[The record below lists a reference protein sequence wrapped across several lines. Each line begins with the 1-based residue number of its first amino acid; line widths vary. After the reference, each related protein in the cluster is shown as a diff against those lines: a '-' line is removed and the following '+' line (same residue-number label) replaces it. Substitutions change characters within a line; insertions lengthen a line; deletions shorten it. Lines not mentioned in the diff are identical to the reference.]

1 MIRKEETIMAASIT
15 TKECLRHKCSACY
28 KQYKK
33 KEHLIEHMRVSYH
46 SVHQPRCGVCQ
57 KHCKSFESLR
67 EHLNGPLSKSNCS
80 KIFLEQ
86 GCGLCLRVL
95 DDRTSLSGHQ
105 DICRL
110 TAPVR
115 QGTSLL
121 PTDLSDCY
129 DEDRSD
135 RGLGAIAMD
144 CVMAGGG
151 SDGTLDICIG
161 ICLVDED
168 EKLIFNTFVQPQ
180 IPITNYRHEVTGLTE
195 ERVRYAMPL
204 KEVQEKV
211 LKILLNGETI
221 ERLRLNGGKARLLVG
236 HDLEH
241 DLDCLRMNYPDH
253 MLRDTARYTPLMKT
267 NLVSH
272 SLKYLTRTYLG
283 YDIRQGVHDP
293 YENCVS
299 AMRLYKRMRSLN
311 HHGEVTTPLI
321 SPPPARYVA
330 HSLDSYS
337 AKDLEKMTP
346 DTLYELSRS
355 NFKCWC
361 LDSRRVMQT

>member
-1 MIRKEETIMAASIT
+1 MTLYSAGDSETRVEAFRWTKIRVFEKACENVGLGRETTLPLRLLAKLSPLAALQRSRTIYSAILRFSI
-15 TKECLRHKCSACY
+15 KRRNYHGSFYHHQRMPKCIFVYRHKCSACY

-95 DDRTSLSGHQ
+95 DDRTSLRGHQ

-168 EKLIFNTFVQPQ
+168 EKLIFNTFVQPH

-195 ERVRYAMPL
+195 ERVRYAMSL

-253 MLRDTARYTPLMKT
+253 MLR
-267 NLVSH
+267 
-272 SLKYLTRTYLG
+272 
-283 YDIRQGVHDP
+283 
-293 YENCVS
+293 
-299 AMRLYKRMRSLN
+299 
-311 HHGEVTTPLI
+311 
-321 SPPPARYVA
+321 
-330 HSLDSYS
+330 
-337 AKDLEKMTP
+337 
-346 DTLYELSRS
+346 
-355 NFKCWC
+355 
-361 LDSRRVMQT
+361 

>member
-1 MIRKEETIMAASIT
+1 MDSIHDSLKT
-15 TKECLRHKCSACY
+15 PSLRHKCSACY

-46 SVHQPRCGVCQ
+46 SVHQPRCGVCL

-67 EHLNGPLSKSNCS
+67 EHLMGEIVLC
-80 KIFLEQ
+80 IFYEQ

-95 DDRTSLSGHQ
+95 DGPETLSEHQ
-105 DICRL
+105 DICCI
-110 TAPVR
+110 TAPVH
-115 QGTSLL
+115 QGTSLP

-129 DEDRSD
+129 EEDRSD

-151 SDGTLDICIG
+151 SDGALDICVW

-180 IPITNYRHEVTGLTE
+180 IPITNYRHEVTGLKE
-195 ERVRYAMPL
+195 EHMRYAMPL
-204 KEVQEKV
+204 KNVQEKV
-211 LKILLNGETI
+211 LKLLLNGESI
-221 ERLRLNGGKARLLVG
+221 GKLRSNGGKAKLLVG

-253 MLRDTARYTPLMKT
+253 MLRDTARYHPLMKT

-272 SLKYLTRTYLG
+272 SLKYLTRAYLG
-283 YDIRQGVHDP
+283 YDIRQDGHDP

-299 AMRLYKRMRSLN
+299 VMRLYKRMRSLD
-311 HHGEVTTPLI
+311 HRRQVMTLSVTPSCI
-321 SPPPARYVA
+321 QYVA
-330 HSLDSYS
+330 PNLDSHS

-346 DTLYELSRS
+346 DELYEMSRT

-361 LDSRRVMQT
+361 HDSRRVMQT